1 MGSVLIWLNLLYNI
15 LLNFTTSTFQSFDL
29 SELESLDEKILR
41 AETVDEALSVCL
53 QVDPLLM
60 VVGWFG
66 DPFALT

>member
-29 SELESLDEKILR
+29 SELESLAEKILR

-60 VVGWFG
+60 MVGWFG
-66 DPFALT
+66 DPFALI